1 MHQNYIAELNTI
13 PNITTHQ
20 IKTSVGAFS
29 GCFCLFLVQ
38 ARNQKGKGGGGG
50 GGRRGVP
57 FRKLEIGVLIWGK
70 NVLIVAIHGLNFS
83 FKMLFLRVSRR
94 ENSKFSLWS
103 FSSLCYRCNIYR
115 TAIIPRKLPCPEKFL
130 VMFLLDRWC
139 QKDIYLFFEIL

>member
-1 MHQNYIAELNTI
+1 MHQSYIAELNTI
-13 PNITTHQ
+13 PNISTHQ
-20 IKTSVGAFS
+20 IKTLPGAFC

-38 ARNQKGKGGGGG
+38 VRNQKDKEGEGGE
-50 GGRRGVP
+50 VSP
-57 FRKLEIGVLIWGK
+57 TLFRKLEIGVLIWGK

-139 QKDIYLFFEIL
+139 QKGIYLVFEIL